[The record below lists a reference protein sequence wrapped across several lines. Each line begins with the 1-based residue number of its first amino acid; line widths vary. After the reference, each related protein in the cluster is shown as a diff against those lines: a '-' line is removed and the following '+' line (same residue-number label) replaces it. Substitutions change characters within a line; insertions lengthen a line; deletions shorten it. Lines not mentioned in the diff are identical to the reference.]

1 MRASNY
7 TICKSFDHSVD
18 TGSRQYET
26 FETNRGAHYIRRVY
40 DHGFNVTVNSSCIG
54 ESPARIDQC
63 DFNVTSIL
71 LMDEILQWVYYVFPG
86 MVEKLIPYDELCNP
100 CENEAI
106 KNYCEELCQTTTGPP
121 FGPFILK

>member
-26 FETNRGAHYIRRVY
+26 FETNRGPHYIRRVY

-54 ESPARIDQC
+54 EGPGRIDQC
-63 DFNVTSIL
+63 DFKGRLT
-71 LMDEILQWVYYVFPG
+71 
-86 MVEKLIPYDELCNP
+86 YDELCNP
-100 CENEAI
+100 CENEEF
-106 KNYCEELCQTTTGPP
+106 KNDCEELCQTTTGPP
-121 FGPFILK
+121 FTSFILK

>member
-26 FETNRGAHYIRRVY
+26 FETNWGPHYIRRVY

-54 ESPARIDQC
+54 ESPGRIDEC
-63 DFNVTSIL
+63 DFKGL
-71 LMDEILQWVYYVFPG
+71 LT
-86 MVEKLIPYDELCNP
+86 YDELCNP
-100 CENEAI
+100 CEKEEFKNE
-106 KNYCEELCQTTTGPP
+106 CEELCETTTGLP
-121 FGPFILK
+121 FGPYQLT

>member
-26 FETNRGAHYIRRVY
+26 FETNWGPHYIRRVY

-54 ESPARIDQC
+54 ESPGRIDQC
-63 DFNVTSIL
+63 NYNLASI
-71 LMDEILQWVYYVFPG
+71 FSPNH
-86 MVEKLIPYDELCNP
+86 LITHLITNYLTYDELCNP
-100 CENEAI
+100 CENRAF
-106 KNYCEELCQTTTGPP
+106 KNDCEELCQTTTGPP
-121 FGPFILK
+121 FGPYILK